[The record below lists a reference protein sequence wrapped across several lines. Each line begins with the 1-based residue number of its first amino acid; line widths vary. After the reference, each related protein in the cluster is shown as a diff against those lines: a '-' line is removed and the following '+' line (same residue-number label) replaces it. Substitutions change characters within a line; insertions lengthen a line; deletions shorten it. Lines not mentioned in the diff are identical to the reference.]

1 MTIGY
6 KEHDPVLCNG
16 IICLFHKNILLDILL
31 KAVLSPVLHVIII
44 IMNELTE
51 VDSMQ
56 SW

>member
-6 KEHDPVLCNG
+6 KEHDPVLCNI

>member
-6 KEHDPVLCNG
+6 KEHDTVLCNG

>member
-6 KEHDPVLCNG
+6 MEHDTVLCNG
-16 IICLFHKNILLDILL
+16 TICLFHKKILLDILL